1 MKMTD
6 IDKYKTLKTP
16 CFIFDEGE
24 FTRSV
29 RQFYDALESNFKK
42 SIIGYSVKTNSL
54 PYILKKALDLGCY
67 AEVVSHD
74 EYQLARLVGFSI
86 DRIIYNG
93 PMKSKE
99 TFLEAI
105 MGNAIVN
112 IETKRELEWLKELPS
127 SGDYGVGIRLNI
139 DINAISPD
147 DTKKADDFSR
157 FGFSDATGE
166 FDDALRAISRVDNVK
181 LKCLHIHRMSST
193 RSVAYYKHLVDYA
206 CGIIKKN
213 DLSVEMIDIGGGYF
227 GIFKNAPTYKDYSDA
242 FKESIANNF
251 QDRDFTVIV
260 EPGTAVVA
268 SSMSYM
274 STVIDTKTLPGHRI
288 VVTDGS
294 RNDVDPLFT
303 KTDYIK
309 EILHQGNTPMSD
321 YPQVVCGSSCI
332 ERDHLFI
339 LNDCHA
345 LLVGDMI
352 RYKNVGSYTMCLS
365 PNFINYL
372 PRIYV
377 EDDGG
382 CYRLIRDKWTVKEYI
397 QKSVW

>member
-1 MKMTD
+1 MTD
-6 IDKYKTLKTP
+6 IDKYKTLATP
-16 CFIFDEGE
+16 CFIFDEAE
-24 FTRSV
+24 FTRSATL
-29 RQFYDALESNFKK
+29 FGDALKSNFKR

-74 EYQLARLVGFSI
+74 EYRLARLVGFPI
-86 DRIIYNG
+86 EKIIYNG

-105 MGNAIVN
+105 TGNAIVN

-127 SGDYGVGIRLNI
+127 DGDYGIGIRLNI

-147 DTKKADDFSR
+147 DTKKENDFSR
-157 FGFSDATGE
+157 FGFSDATSE
-166 FDDALRAISRVDNVK
+166 FADALQAISKVDNVK
-181 LKCLHIHRMSST
+181 LKCLHIHRMSGT

-206 CGIIKKN
+206 CSIIKKYN
-213 DLSVEMIDIGGGYF
+213 LSVDMIDIGGGYF
-227 GIFKNAPTYKDYSDA
+227 GIFRNAPTYKDYSDA
-242 FKESIANNF
+242 FKESITKNF
-251 QDRDFTVIV
+251 PNRDFTVIV

-268 SSMSYM
+268 SSMSYL
-274 STVIDTKTLPGHRI
+274 STVIDTKILPGCRI
-288 VVTDGS
+288 VVTDGT

-309 EILHQGNTPMSD
+309 EILSQGNAPVSD
-321 YPQVVCGSSCI
+321 CPQIICGSSCI
-332 ERDHLFI
+332 ERDHLFT
-339 LNDCHA
+339 LNGYNN

-377 EDDGG
+377 EEDNGQ
-382 CYRLIRDKWTVKEYI
+382 YRLIRDKWTNKEYT

>member
-1 MKMTD
+1 MTD
-6 IDKYKTLKTP
+6 IDRYGTLNTP
-16 CFIFDEGE
+16 CFIFDEAE
-24 FTRSV
+24 FIRSV
-29 RQFYDALESNFKK
+29 TQFNSALESNFKE

-54 PYILKKALDLGCY
+54 PYILKKTLDLGCY

-74 EYQLARLVGFSI
+74 EYRLARLVGFPV

-105 MGNAIVN
+105 VGNAIVN

-127 SGDYGVGIRLNI
+127 SGDYSVGIRLNI
-139 DINAISPD
+139 DINSISPK
-147 DTKKADDFSR
+147 DTKKENDFSR
-157 FGFSDATGE
+157 FGFSDATSE
-166 FDDALRAISRVDNVK
+166 FADALRAISKVDNVK
-181 LKCLHIHRMSST
+181 LKCLHIHRMSGT

-206 CGIIKKN
+206 CGIIKKYN
-213 DLSVEMIDIGGGYF
+213 LSVDMIDVGGGYF
-227 GIFKNAPTYKDYSDA
+227 GIFRNAPTYKDYSDA
-242 FKESIANNF
+242 FKESITKNF
-251 QDRDFTVIV
+251 PNRDFTVIV

-268 SSMSYM
+268 SSMSYL
-274 STVIDTKTLPGHRI
+274 SSVIDTKVLPGCRI

-309 EILHQGNTPMSD
+309 EILRQGDTPVSD
-321 YPQVVCGSSCI
+321 RPQIICGSSCI
-332 ERDHLFI
+332 ERDQLFT
-339 LNDCHA
+339 LNGYHS
-345 LLVGDMI
+345 LIVGDMI
-352 RYKNVGSYTMCLS
+352 KYDNVGSYTMCLS

-377 EDDGG
+377 ENGDG
-382 CYRLIRDKWTVKEYI
+382 CFRLIRDKWTTKEYI
-397 QKSVW
+397 QKSIW